1 MSQAGWAGTGRRPKA
16 NTRGLCRAWGTGD
29 PEVAEVSF
37 VPRACDRGG
46 SEFWQPRACWEA
58 RPSCRQTPP
67 RPHCAAQP
75 ASSCPFGVILLLAL
89 CRNPAPGHTH
99 RSCTVGGCWL
109 SPSIH
114 SAGQSGLASSLGCKA
129 PVGRPSVRVL
139 TGWGPRWPTV
149 VPSEASAQVCSHMST
164 HQASWGRGCPGPGHP
179 RRQPKPGSCDV
190 RGAGQLLVLP
200 PPREHVVGMVHR
212 HERLPWA
219 FSGWQSYSGAVWW

>member
-1 MSQAGWAGTGRRPKA
+1 MAQSSGSPEPAGKHAPHAGRHHPGLTVPLNPPLLVLLESFCFLPSAATRP
-16 NTRGLCRAWGTGD
+16 
-29 PEVAEVSF
+29 
-37 VPRACDRGG
+37 
-46 SEFWQPRACWEA
+46 
-58 RPSCRQTPP
+58 
-67 RPHCAAQP
+67 
-75 ASSCPFGVILLLAL
+75 
-89 CRNPAPGHTH
+89 PGHTH